1 MHEAPSGSDLL
12 TFARNLLRE
21 KLFEQLPA
29 ECKYDAMMIENA
41 MAIAAR
47 QIEGGEEHDR
57 HDLKGLAKLYNVA
70 VQDEHHRRQLLEL
83 NRRLAE
89 QIRRGELDAPGPRRA
104 AALEHLLT
112 VARNSVLESN
122 PKYLEEPLERE

>member
-12 TFARNLLRE
+12 KFARDLLRE

-29 ECKYDAMMIENA
+29 ECRYDAMMIENA

-57 HDLKGLAKLYNVA
+57 HDLKGLARLYKVA
-70 VQDEHHRRQLLEL
+70 VRVERQQDQLVEL

-89 QIRRGELDAPGPRRA
+89 QIRRGELDLPGAQRKA
-104 AALEHLLT
+104 AMEHLLT

-122 PKYLEEPLERE
+122 PQYLEQ